1 MGLGEFYYAA
11 NNNATNAGSAFIS
24 QAFITL
30 KSAGSNDGRLQLGRF
45 TFNDGAELQPQEP
58 TLAWDQQNRISQ
70 RLLGDAAWS
79 GIGRSFDG
87 VHLSYGPDTSS
98 NVTFMAGR
106 PTEGVYAVNGW
117 DDLNIYA
124 LYLGYTRNLA
134 AGISQSEIRGFAFGY
149 IDDRGLLK
157 VDNRPL
163 AEREADTKA
172 IAIGTF
178 GFDYLFTIPSP
189 VGRWDIVMWGAYQG
203 GQWGVQNQRSEG
215 GLGELGWQLPWKRL
229 RPWLRASASYA
240 SGDHN
245 PYDNVHG
252 TFVQMLP
259 SQRMYAQFPYYAL
272 QNLVDYTGQCI
283 LRPTERFSIRAEL
296 HKTKLD
302 DHDDLWYQGSGA
314 FQPSTFGYVGVSSV
328 GKNQKGSIGGGLANY
343 IGVQAD
349 YQIAKSWRVSA
360 YAAGLSG
367 KGVMTPLLHGRK
379 AGMAY
384 SEVEYTF

>member
-1 MGLGEFYYAA
+1 MRG
-11 NNNATNAGSAFIS
+11 NAFIS
-24 QAFITL
+24 QAFIAL
-30 KSAGSNDGRLQLGRF
+30 KDIGSHPDRLQLGRF
-45 TFNDGAELQPQEP
+45 SFNEGAEMQPGDA

-87 VHLSYGPDTSS
+87 VHFSDDLDKVS
-98 NVTFMAGR
+98 NLTFMAGR

-117 DDLNIYA
+117 DDLNIEVLYA
-124 LYLGYTRNLA
+124 NYTRA
-134 AGISQSEIRGFAFGY
+134 MSAGITQSELRGFAFGY
-149 IDDRGLLK
+149 IDNRGLLK

-163 AEREADTKA
+163 PEREADTKA
-172 IAIGTF
+172 IAVGTF

-189 VGRWDIVMWGAYQG
+189 VGRWDIVLWGAYQG

-283 LRPTERFSIRAEL
+283 LRPTESFSIRAEV

-314 FQPSTFGYVGVSSV
+314 FQPSTFGFIGVSSV
-328 GKNQKGSIGGGLANY
+328 GGNQHGANAGGLANY
-343 IGVQAD
+343 LGAQAD
-349 YQIAKSWRVSA
+349 YLIAKSWRISA
-360 YAAGLSG
+360 YAAALSG
-367 KGVMTPLLHGRK
+367 KAVMTPVLHGRK

-384 SEVEYTF
+384 SEFEYTF